1 MSELTIKKLNC
12 WFDERI
18 AECRQQSKAL
28 FNDERRDEAELEK
41 IRANV
46 YDIFRTVLSAG
57 VKACKGDEAD
67 VRSFFE
73 QKCEQIPSNWLAS
86 LEKASQHGDEL
97 KVRIEQ
103 LKLDTIGEIKESF
116 ALIWE
121 EEQ

>member
-1 MSELTIKKLNC
+1 MSELKIKKLNC

-46 YDIFRTVLSAG
+46 YDIFQTVLSAG
-57 VKACKGDEAD
+57 VKARKGEDEL
-67 VRSFFE
+67 RCFFE

-86 LEKASQHGDEL
+86 LEKAAQHGDEL

-121 EEQ
+121 EKQ